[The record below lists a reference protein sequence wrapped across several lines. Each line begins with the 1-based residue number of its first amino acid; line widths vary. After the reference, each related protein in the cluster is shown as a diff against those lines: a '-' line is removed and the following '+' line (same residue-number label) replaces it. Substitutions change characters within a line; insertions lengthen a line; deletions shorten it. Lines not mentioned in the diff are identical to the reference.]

1 MREAGG
7 FALIAASSYL
17 NVMTPV
23 PFFPRKEFL
32 VLPFLREPQIL
43 EELVSLAARALAS
56 VIPAR
61 R

>member
-1 MREAGG
+1 M
-7 FALIAASSYL
+7 ITASSYL

-23 PFFPRKEFL
+23 PFSPTVPFSSRKEFL